1 VETRK
6 CLASVRHRQNIYYG
20 HSLLWLFIYSSAAVF
35 IVVGGQSTTDESDD
49 VVDQL
54 VNTVATLQR
63 ELAKLAAKN
72 EKPEAEVAKL
82 GGNILGNITT

>member
-1 VETRK
+1 M
-6 CLASVRHRQNIYYG
+6 
-20 HSLLWLFIYSSAAVF
+20 
-35 IVVGGQSTTDESDD
+35 GGQSTTDESDD